1 MILGTTTRR
10 RMAEGVGRGGVRA
23 VVAAN
28 PGPLT
33 LDGTRTYVVGGDP
46 CLVIDPGPMLG
57 FHLDAV
63 EIEIGESEVAA
74 VCLTHWHPDH
84 AEGAAELVVRLGAQ
98 LAATAESAERAALDE
113 PGLELG
119 EGVEIEFDGGRL
131 RTVLTP
137 GHCPDHACFYWPET
151 GALFTGDTILG
162 EGTSMIAPP
171 EGDMAAY
178 LASLER
184 LRGLES
190 EVIYPGHGPVIHE
203 TERVIEEYIAHRME
217 REQQV
222 IEALAAGALKPAEI
236 RAAVYEDLDPLLHG
250 AAEGSVLAHL
260 NKLVAESRVA
270 ERDGSYTL
278 LES

>member
-1 MILGTTTRR
+1 M
-10 RMAEGVGRGGVRA
+10 
-23 VVAAN
+23 VAAN

-46 CLVIDPGPMLG
+46 CLVIDPGPLLG

-63 EIEIGESEVAA
+63 EIEIGDAEVAA

-84 AEGAAELVVRLGAQ
+84 AEGAAELIVRLGAG
-98 LAATAESAERAALDE
+98 LAATAESAARAALDA
-113 PGLELG
+113 PDLELG
-119 EGVEIEFDGGRL
+119 EGAEIEFDGGRL

-137 GHCPDHACFYWPET
+137 GHCPDHVCFYWPERR
-151 GALFTGDTILG
+151 ALFTGDTILG

-178 LASLER
+178 LDSLER
-184 LRGLES
+184 MRRLGA
-190 EVIYPGHGPVIHE
+190 EVAYPGHGPVIRE
-203 TERVIEEYIAHRME
+203 AERAIEEYIAHRQE
-217 REQQV
+217 RERQV
-222 IEALAAGALKPAEI
+222 IEALTGGAGKPAEI
-236 RAAVYEDLDPLLHG
+236 RAAVYEELDPALHG

-260 NKLVAESRVA
+260 NKLVAEGRVA

-278 LES
+278 LE

>member
-1 MILGTTTRR
+1 M
-10 RMAEGVGRGGVRA
+10 
-23 VVAAN
+23 AAN

-33 LDGTRTYVVGGDP
+33 LDGTRTYVVGADP

-222 IEALAAGALKPAEI
+222 IEALAGGALKPAEI